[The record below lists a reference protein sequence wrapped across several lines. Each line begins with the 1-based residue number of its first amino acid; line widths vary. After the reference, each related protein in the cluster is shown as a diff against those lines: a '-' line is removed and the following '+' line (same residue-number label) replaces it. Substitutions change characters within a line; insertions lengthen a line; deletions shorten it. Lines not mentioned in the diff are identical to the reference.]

1 MSLDTK
7 TLMEAVKQAKEKSK
21 KRNFTQSIELIM
33 NLREIDM
40 KKPESKIQELIEL
53 PRPLGKR
60 GKVCVIASGEL
71 ALKAKKAGADLVLER
86 AELEAMSGD
95 KKQQKK
101 LAEEYDFFI
110 AEAPL
115 MPLVGKVL
123 GAILGPRAKMPT
135 PVPPT
140 ANIEELL
147 EKRRRMVLVRTRGQ
161 PILQCAVGTE
171 DMKDEEIVENIQT
184 VLRVIEGKLKRGIKN
199 IKSLCLKTSMGSTV
213 KIKI

>member
-1 MSLDTK
+1 LSLDTK
-7 TLMEAVKQAKEKSK
+7 TILDAVKQAKEKSK
-21 KRNFTQSIELIM
+21 KRNFNQSIELIM

-53 PRPLGKR
+53 PRPLGKK

-86 AELEAMSGD
+86 AELEALSGD
-95 KKQQKK
+95 KKRQKK

-135 PVPPT
+135 PVPPS

-147 EKRRRMVLVRTRGQ
+147 EKRRRMVFVRTRGQ

-199 IKSLCLKTSMGSTV
+199 VKSICLKTSMGPTV